1 MAINK
6 YFVNYNSKYEQNL
19 IEDLVVETIKIH
31 GLDMYYIPRELV
43 DKENIFG
50 DDPISNFRQHF
61 IIEMYIQS
69 IDGFEGDGDI
79 IGKFGLEI
87 RDSATLVVSKKRF
100 QNVTDKFRP
109 LEGDLIYFPLSK
121 KFFEIK
127 FVEHENPFYQLGKN
141 YVYSL
146 SVELFQ
152 FSEEEIFTQ
161 IEEIDSA
168 IDKQEYSLSLN
179 LSSVFGSSS
188 NEFVKGDI
196 VYQYHD
202 GTTSGSLTG
211 SNATGVV
218 LSYESPTLTLQNITG
233 IWKKSVTG
241 STYHAIKN
249 NGLYYGVVGS
259 KVDSVQESEFNDN
272 EFITDTSDNFLDFSE
287 NNPFGDIF

>member
-19 IEDLVVETIKIH
+19 LEDLVVETIKIH

-43 DKENIFG
+43 DRENIFG

-69 IDGFEGDGDI
+69 VDGFEGDGDI

-168 IDKQEYSLSLN
+168 IDKKEYSLSLT

-188 NEFVKGDI
+188 NAYAKGDT

-202 GTTSGSLTG
+202 GTTNGSLTG

-233 IWKKSVTG
+233 VWKKSVTG
-241 STYHAIKN
+241 STYYAIKSD
-249 NGLYYGVVGS
+249 GLYYGVVGS
-259 KVDSVQESEFNDN
+259 KVDSVEESEFNDN
-272 EFITDTSDNFLDFSE
+272 EFISDTSDNFLDFSE

>member
-1 MAINK
+1 MATNK
-6 YFVNYNSKYEQNL
+6 YFINYNSKYEQNL

-43 DKENIFG
+43 DRNNIFG

-61 IIEMYIQS
+61 IMEMHIQS
-69 IDGFEGDGDI
+69 VDGFEGDGDI

-87 RDSATLVVSKKRF
+87 RDSATLIVSKKRF
-100 QNVTDKFRP
+100 QNITDKFRP
-109 LEGDLIYFPLSK
+109 MEGDLIFFPLSK

-152 FSEEEIFTQ
+152 YSEETIFTQ
-161 IEEIDSA
+161 IDEIDSI
-168 IDKQEYSLSLN
+168 IDKKEYSLSLN

-188 NEFVKGDI
+188 NAFKKGDS

-202 GTTSGSLTG
+202 GTTNGSLSG
-211 SNATGVV
+211 ANATGVV
-218 LSYESPTLTLQNITG
+218 LSYESPNLTLKDITG
-233 IWKKSVTG
+233 TWKKSVTG
-241 STYHAIKN
+241 NTYYAIKN
-249 NGLYYGVVGS
+249 NGIYYGVVGS
-259 KVDSVQESEFNDN
+259 KIDSVGQLKFNDN
-272 EFITDTSDNFLDFSE
+272 ELLTDLSGNFLDFSE
-287 NNPFGDIF
+287 NNPFGNLF

>member
-19 IEDLVVETIKIH
+19 LEDLVVETIKIH

-43 DKENIFG
+43 DRENIFG

-69 IDGFEGDGDI
+69 VDGFEGDGDI

-87 RDSATLVVSKKRF
+87 RDSATLIVSKKRF

-168 IDKQEYSLSLN
+168 IDKQEYSLSLT

-188 NEFVKGDI
+188 NEFAKGDT

-202 GTTSGSLTG
+202 GTTNGSLTG
-211 SNATGVV
+211 ANATGVV
-218 LSYESPTLTLQNITG
+218 FSYESPTLTLQNITG
-233 IWKKSVTG
+233 VWKKSVTG
-241 STYHAIKN
+241 STYYAIKSD
-249 NGLYYGVVGS
+249 GLYYGVVGS
-259 KVDSVQESEFNDN
+259 KVDSVEESEFNDN
-272 EFITDTSDNFLDFSE
+272 EFISDTSDNFLDFSE